1 MLKHLNEFQNF
12 TNLAVAVSRAFPS
25 HTDTN
30 QQMLQLNLPL
40 FFLIF
45 ILQNPKMLL
54 YTNKKIHVF
63 LVKNNQNYTDSELK

>member
-25 HTDTN
+25 HTNTN

-40 FFLIF
+40 FLIF

-54 YTNKKIHVF
+54 YTNKIHVF

>member
-25 HTDTN
+25 HTNTN

-40 FFLIF
+40 FFF
-45 ILQNPKMLL
+45 NFYFAESQNV
-54 YTNKKIHVF
+54 TIH
-63 LVKNNQNYTDSELK
+63 

>member
-25 HTDTN
+25 HTNTN
-30 QQMLQLNLPL
+30 QQMLQLNLSL
-40 FFLIF
+40 FFKIF

-54 YTNKKIHVF
+54 YTNKNHVF

>member
-25 HTDTN
+25 HTNTN

-40 FFLIF
+40 FFNF
-45 ILQNPKMLL
+45 
-54 YTNKKIHVF
+54 YF
-63 LVKNNQNYTDSELK
+63 AES